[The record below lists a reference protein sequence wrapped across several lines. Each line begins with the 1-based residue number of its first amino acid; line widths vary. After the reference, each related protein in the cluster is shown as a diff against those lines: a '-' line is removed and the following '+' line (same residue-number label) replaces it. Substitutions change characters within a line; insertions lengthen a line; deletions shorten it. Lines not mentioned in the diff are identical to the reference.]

1 MCIQICAFYLVLDS
15 KVQEFTVYFFVLFQK
30 FLIALLPIIATT
42 MSQRPPYAGSRPI
55 GVPELHN
62 RFREPSTTTV
72 VPLGNRLGEVSD
84 NKIANENIPVDA
96 LGDRELVDRLQQWP
110 RENQPFWLLNAEAIE
125 AHRTRQPS
133 VDVQNRFSGSET
145 IPAKPTHHRSPF
157 AGSSRV

>member
-1 MCIQICAFYLVLDS
+1 M
-15 KVQEFTVYFFVLFQK
+15 K

-62 RFREPSTTTV
+62 RFRTEETASTTP
-72 VPLGNRLGEVSD
+72 VPLGNRLGEGS
-84 NKIANENIPVDA
+84 NNQIANEKIPVDA

-125 AHRTRQPS
+125 AHRQRQPS
-133 VDVQNRFSGSET
+133 VDVENRFSGSET

-157 AGSSRV
+157 AGSSRF